1 MKSNNG
7 GIVKHYNNGQ
17 ELSTKVLNG
26 VNKLAN
32 NVGSTLGPRGRTVG
46 IMYQGENIP
55 MVTKD
60 GVTVA
65 EHITFEDPFENM
77 GAQIVKQA
85 AKQSASN
92 AGDGTTTATILTRG
106 ILNRA
111 QKYIVAG
118 ASPTEIKRGMDKAC
132 EAIVANLK
140 EIARPV
146 QSKQDIEHVATISA
160 NNDKGI
166 GTLIANAVDS
176 AGKDGSVLVEEARS
190 INTSLDL
197 IEGFRIDQ
205 GWLSSKFITNERQ
218 NTAEYH
224 DPLILITD
232 EQIDT
237 VEQIYPALELAAKD
251 QRPLLIVANEVEG
264 QALAALIAN
273 AVRGTMKVC
282 AVKSPR
288 YGEERRSILRDL
300 AATVGGVFITR
311 EDGLLLKNVQLKQ
324 FGRSKSATVSKFATT
339 IVGGQGDEET
349 IETRIEAIK
358 NEIQETEDMATCER
372 LQERITRLASGV
384 AVIRVGAATEVEMI
398 EKKHR
403 IDDALEAVRSAL
415 EEGILPGGGVGL
427 IRASTGLYVET
438 DNEEQALGAKII
450 LDAVQEPLR
459 QLCINSGESQD
470 LIVDGVI
477 HKSRNEGY
485 NFLTR
490 NYVDMLNEG
499 IIDPCKVTRCAL
511 QNAVSAASTLLT
523 MNYAIVSTKD

>member
-1 MKSNNG
+1 MR
-7 GIVKHYNNGQ
+7 HYKNGQ
-17 ELSTKVLNG
+17 DLTNKVLKG
-26 VNKLAN
+26 VNKLAD

-46 IMYQGENIP
+46 IMYQGENVP

-118 ASPTEIKRGMDKAC
+118 ASPTEIKRGMDKAS
-132 EAIVANLK
+132 EIIVENLK

-146 QSKQDIEHVATISA
+146 QSQQDIEHIATISA

-166 GTLIANAVDS
+166 GTLIATAVDK

-190 INTSLDL
+190 LQTSLDL
-197 IEGFRIDQ
+197 IEGFRMDQ
-205 GWLSSKFITNERQ
+205 GYLSSKFITNERQ

-224 DPLILITD
+224 DPLILVTD

-237 VEQIYPALELAAKD
+237 LEQIWPTLQLASKD
-251 QRPLLIVANEVEG
+251 GRPLLIVANEVEG
-264 QALAALIAN
+264 QGLAAMIGN

-300 AATVGGVFITR
+300 AASVGGTFITR
-311 EDGLLLKNVQLKQ
+311 EDGLMLKNIQLKQ
-324 FGRSKSATVSKFATT
+324 FGRSKSATVSKYSTT

-349 IETRIEAIK
+349 IETRIESIK
-358 NEIQETEDMATCER
+358 NEIQETEDMPTCER

-384 AVIRVGAATEVEMI
+384 AVIRVGAATEIEMT

-427 IRASTGLYVET
+427 IRASVGTFIET

-459 QLCINSGESQD
+459 QLCINSGESAD

-477 HKSRNEGY
+477 SKGQNEGY

-490 NYVDMLNEG
+490 KYTNMLDAG
-499 IIDPCKVTRCAL
+499 ITDPCKVTRCAL

-523 MNYAIVSTKD
+523 MNYAIVDLKN

>member
-1 MKSNNG
+1 M
-7 GIVKHYNNGQ
+7 KHYKDGQ
-17 ELSTKVLNG
+17 ELTNKVLNG
-26 VNKLAN
+26 VNKLAD

-132 EAIVANLK
+132 EAIVTNLK
-140 EIARPV
+140 EIARPI

-160 NNDKGI
+160 NNDEGI

-176 AGKDGSVLVEEARS
+176 AGKDGTVLVEEARS
-190 INTSLDL
+190 IETSLDL

-205 GWLSSKFITNERQ
+205 GFLSPKFITNERQ

-224 DPLILITD
+224 DPLILVTD

-237 VEQIYPALELAAKD
+237 IEQVYPALEIAAKD
-251 QRPLLIVANEVEG
+251 QRPLLIVANDVSG

-300 AATVGGVFITR
+300 AASVGATFLTR
-311 EDGLLLKNVQLKQ
+311 EDGMLLKNVQLRN
-324 FGRSKSATVSKFATT
+324 FGRSKSATIGKFTTT
-339 IVGGQGDEET
+339 IVGGQGDEEAV
-349 IETRIEAIK
+349 ENRIESIK
-358 NEIQETEDMATCER
+358 NEIKETEDMQACER

-384 AVIRVGAATEVEMI
+384 AVIRVGAATEIEMT

-427 IRASTGLYVET
+427 LRASVGLYVET

-459 QLCINSGESQD
+459 QLCLNSGESAD
-470 LIVDGVI
+470 LIVNGVI
-477 HKSRNEGY
+477 SKTQNEGY

-490 NYVDMLNEG
+490 YYTNMLDSG
-499 IIDPCKVTRCAL
+499 ITDPCKVTRCAL

-523 MNYAIVSTKD
+523 MNYAIVDLKD

>member
-1 MKSNNG
+1 M
-7 GIVKHYNNGQ
+7 KHYNDGQ

-26 VNKLAN
+26 VNKLAD

-85 AKQSASN
+85 AKQSATK

-118 ASPTEIKRGMDKAC
+118 ASPTEIKRGMDKAT
-132 EAIVANLK
+132 ELIVENLK

-146 QSKQDIEHVATISA
+146 QSQQDIEHIATISA

-166 GTLIANAVDS
+166 GTLIATAVDS

-197 IEGFRIDQ
+197 IEGFRMDQ
-205 GWLSSKFITNERQ
+205 GYLSSRFITNERQ
-218 NTAEYH
+218 NTVEYH
-224 DPLILITD
+224 DPLILVTD
-232 EQIDT
+232 EQVDT
-237 VEQIYPALELAAKD
+237 VEQIWKALELAGQD
-251 QRPLLIVANEVEG
+251 GRPLLIVANEVEG
-264 QALAALIAN
+264 QALAAMIAN

-282 AVKSPR
+282 AIKSPR

-300 AATVGGVFITR
+300 AATVGATFITR
-311 EDGLLLKNVQLKQ
+311 EDGLLLKNIQLKH
-324 FGRSKSATVSKFATT
+324 FGRSKSLSVGKFATT
-339 IVGGQGDEET
+339 IVGGLGDEEAV
-349 IETRIEAIK
+349 ETRIESIK
-358 NEIQETEDMATCER
+358 SEIKETEDLQTCQR

-384 AVIRVGAATEVEMI
+384 AVIKVGAATEVEMI

-427 IRASTGLYVET
+427 IRASVGAFVET

-459 QLCINSGESQD
+459 QLCLNSGESAD
-470 LIVDGVI
+470 LIVDGI
-477 HKSRNEGY
+477 INKTRNEGY

-490 NYVDMLNEG
+490 EYTNMLESG
-499 IIDPCKVTRCAL
+499 ITDPCKVTRCAL

-523 MNYAIVSTKD
+523 MNYAIVNVGD

>member
-1 MKSNNG
+1 MR
-7 GIVKHYNNGQ
+7 HYKNGQ
-17 ELSTKVLNG
+17 DLTTKILSG
-26 VNKLAN
+26 VNKLAD

-92 AGDGTTTATILTRG
+92 AGDGTTTATILARG

-111 QKYIVAG
+111 QKYIAAG
-118 ASPTEIKRGMDKAC
+118 ASPTEIKRGMDKAA
-132 EAIVANLK
+132 EKITQRLI

-146 QSKQDIEHVATISA
+146 QSEEDIEHIATISA

-166 GTLIANAVDS
+166 GTLIATAVDK

-190 INTSLDL
+190 LQTSLDL
-197 IEGFRIDQ
+197 IEGFRFQQ
-205 GWLSSKFITNERQ
+205 GYISSKFITNERQ
-218 NTAEYH
+218 NTVEYH
-224 DPLILITD
+224 NPLILVTD
-232 EQIDT
+232 EQIDS
-237 VEQIYPALELAAKD
+237 VEQVYGALEWAAKD
-251 QRPLLIVANEVEG
+251 QRPLLVIANEVEG

-273 AVRGTMKVC
+273 TVRGTMKVA

-288 YGEERRSILRDL
+288 YGEERRSIQRDL
-300 AATVGGVFITR
+300 CASIGATFITR
-311 EDGLLLKNVQLKQ
+311 EDGLQLKNVQLKH
-324 FGRSKSATVSKFATT
+324 FGQAKSITIGKFNTT
-339 IVGGQGDEET
+339 IVGGKGNEE
-349 IETRIEAIK
+349 IVETRIESIK
-358 NEIQETEDMATCER
+358 NEIKETENMEACKR
-372 LQERITRLASGV
+372 LQERVTRLASGV
-384 AVIRVGAATEVEMI
+384 AVIRVGAATEIEMT

-427 IRASTGLYVET
+427 IRAAHNLHVET

-459 QLCINSGESQD
+459 QLCENSGESPD
-470 LIVDGVI
+470 IIVNQVI
-477 HKSRNEGY
+477 SRAQTEGY

-490 NYVDMLNEG
+490 EYVDMLSHG
-499 IIDPCKVTRCAL
+499 IVDPCKVTRCAL
-511 QNAVSAASTLLT
+511 QNAVSAASTLIT
-523 MNYAIVSTKD
+523 MNYAIVNLKD

>member
-1 MKSNNG
+1 
-7 GIVKHYNNGQ
+7 VKHYNNGQ

-26 VNKLAN
+26 VNKLAD

-132 EAIVANLK
+132 EAIVTNLK
-140 EIARPV
+140 EIARPI

-160 NNDKGI
+160 NNDEGI

-176 AGKDGSVLVEEARS
+176 AGKDGTVLVEEARS
-190 INTSLDL
+190 IETSLDL

-205 GWLSSKFITNERQ
+205 GFLSPKFITNERQ

-224 DPLILITD
+224 DPLILVTD

-237 VEQIYPALELAAKD
+237 IEQVYPALEIAAKD
-251 QRPLLIVANEVEG
+251 QRPLLIVANDVSG

-300 AATVGGVFITR
+300 AASVGATFLTR
-311 EDGLLLKNVQLKQ
+311 EDGMLLKNVQLRN
-324 FGRSKSATVSKFATT
+324 FGRSKSATIGKFTTT
-339 IVGGQGDEET
+339 IVGGQGDEEAV
-349 IETRIEAIK
+349 ENRIESIK
-358 NEIQETEDMATCER
+358 NEIKETEDMQACER

-384 AVIRVGAATEVEMI
+384 AVIRVGAATEIEMT

-427 IRASTGLYVET
+427 LRASVGLYVET

-459 QLCINSGESQD
+459 QLCLNSGESAD
-470 LIVDGVI
+470 LIVNGVI
-477 HKSRNEGY
+477 SKTQNEGY

-490 NYVDMLNEG
+490 DYTNMLDSG
-499 IIDPCKVTRCAL
+499 ITDPCKVTRCAL

-523 MNYAIVSTKD
+523 MNYAIVDLKD

>member
-1 MKSNNG
+1 
-7 GIVKHYNNGQ
+7 VKHYNDGQ
-17 ELSTKVLNG
+17 ELINKVLNG
-26 VNKLAN
+26 VNKLAD

-85 AKQSASN
+85 AKQSATK

-118 ASPTEIKRGMDKAC
+118 ASPTEIKRGMDKAT
-132 EAIVANLK
+132 EAIVTNLI
-140 EIARPV
+140 EMARPV
-146 QSKQDIEHVATISA
+146 QSQQDIEHIATISA
-160 NNDKGI
+160 NNDIGI

-205 GWLSSKFITNERQ
+205 GYLSSKFITNERQ

-224 DPLILITD
+224 DPLILVTD
-232 EQIDT
+232 EQVDSID
-237 VEQIYPALELAAKD
+237 QIYAALELAAKD
-251 QRPLLIVANEVEG
+251 QRPLLVIANEVEG
-264 QALAALIAN
+264 QALAAMIAN

-300 AATVGGVFITR
+300 CASLGATFVTR
-311 EDGLLLKNVQLKQ
+311 EDGILLKNIQLKH
-324 FGRSKSATVSKFATT
+324 FGRAKSATVGKFSTT
-339 IVGGQGDEET
+339 IVGGLGNEED
-349 IETRIEAIK
+349 IETRIESIK
-358 NEIQETEDMATCER
+358 NEIKETEDIQTCER

-415 EEGILPGGGVGL
+415 EEGILAGGGVGL
-427 IRASTGLYVET
+427 IRATIGLHIPT
-438 DNEEQALGAKII
+438 DNEEQALGARII
-450 LDAVQEPLR
+450 LDAAQEPLR
-459 QLCINSGESQD
+459 QLCINSGESPD
-470 LIVDGVI
+470 LIVSGVI
-477 HKSRNEGY
+477 NKTQNEGY

-490 NYVDMLNEG
+490 EYTNMLDAG
-499 IIDPCKVTRCAL
+499 ITDPCKVTRCAL

-523 MNYAIVSTKD
+523 MNYAIVDLKD

>member
-1 MKSNNG
+1 MR
-7 GIVKHYNNGQ
+7 HYKNGQ
-17 ELSTKVLNG
+17 DLTTKILSG
-26 VNKLAN
+26 VNKLAD

-92 AGDGTTTATILTRG
+92 AGDGTTTATVLTRG
-106 ILNRA
+106 ILNGA
-111 QKYIVAG
+111 QKYIAAG
-118 ASPTEIKRGMDKAC
+118 ASPTEIKRGMDKAT
-132 EAIVANLK
+132 EMIVNNLK
-140 EIARPV
+140 EIAQPV
-146 QSKQDIEHVATISA
+146 RSEQDIQHIAAISA
-160 NNDKGI
+160 NNDAGI
-166 GTLIANAVDS
+166 GTLIATAVDK
-176 AGKDGSVLVEEARS
+176 AGKDGTVLVEEARS
-190 INTSLDL
+190 LKTSLDL
-197 IEGFRIDQ
+197 IEGFRFQQ
-205 GWLSSKFITNERQ
+205 GYISGKFITNERQ
-218 NTAEYH
+218 NTAEYN
-224 DPLILITD
+224 DPLILVTD
-232 EQIDT
+232 EQVDV
-237 VEQIYPALELAAKD
+237 VEQIYPALEIAAKD
-251 QRPLLIVANEVEG
+251 QRPLLVVSNEMEG

-273 AVRGTMKVC
+273 SVRGTMKVT

-300 AATVGGVFITR
+300 CASIGATFITR
-311 EDGLLLKNVQLKQ
+311 EDGLQLKNLQLKH
-324 FGRSKSATVSKFATT
+324 FGRAKSATIGKFSTT
-339 IVGGQGDEET
+339 IVGGKGDEEI
-349 IETRIEAIK
+349 IETRIESIK
-358 NEIQETEDMATCER
+358 NEIQETEDMEVCKR
-372 LQERITRLASGV
+372 LQERVTRLASGV
-384 AVIRVGAATEVEMI
+384 AVIRVGAATEIEMT

-427 IRASTGLYVET
+427 IRAANGLHVET

-459 QLCINSGESQD
+459 QLCVNSGESAD
-470 LIVDGVI
+470 IIVAEVL
-477 HKSRNEGY
+477 SRGQTEGY

-490 NYVDMLNEG
+490 EYVDMITQG

-523 MNYAIVSTKD
+523 MNYAIVDQKD

>member
-1 MKSNNG
+1 MR
-7 GIVKHYNNGQ
+7 HYKNGQ
-17 ELSTKVLNG
+17 DLTTKILSG
-26 VNKLAN
+26 VNKLAD

-46 IMYQGENIP
+46 IMYQGEDIP
-55 MVTKD
+55 MITKD
-60 GVTVA
+60 GVTVS
-65 EHITFEDPFENM
+65 EHIKFDDAFENM
-77 GAQIVKQA
+77 GAQVVKQA

-92 AGDGTTTATILTRG
+92 AGDGTTTATVLARG
-106 ILNRA
+106 ILNGA
-111 QKYIVAG
+111 QKYIAAG
-118 ASPTEIKRGMDKAC
+118 ASPTEIKRGMDKAT
-132 EAIVANLK
+132 EMIVNNLK

-146 QSKQDIEHVATISA
+146 QSQQDIKHIATISA

-166 GTLIANAVDS
+166 GTLIATAVDS

-197 IEGFRIDQ
+197 IEGFRMDQ
-205 GWLSSKFITNERQ
+205 GYLSSKFITNERQ
-218 NTAEYH
+218 NTAEYN

-237 VEQIYPALELAAKD
+237 VEQIYPALEIAAKD
-251 QRPLLIVANEVEG
+251 QRPLLIIANEVEG

-282 AVKSPR
+282 AIKSPR

-300 AATVGGVFITR
+300 CASIGATFITR
-311 EDGLLLKNVQLKQ
+311 EDGLQLKNVELKQ
-324 FGRSKSATVSKFATT
+324 FGRSKSATVTKLGST
-339 IVGGQGDEET
+339 IVGGKGDEEI
-349 IETRIEAIK
+349 IETRIESIK
-358 NEIQETEDMATCER
+358 NEIKETEDMSMCER

-384 AVIRVGAATEVEMI
+384 AIIRVGAATEIEMT

-427 IRASTGLYVET
+427 IRAANGLHVET

-459 QLCINSGESQD
+459 QLCLNSGESPD
-470 LIVDGVI
+470 IIVSEVL
-477 HKSRNEGY
+477 SREPTEGY

-490 NYVDMLNEG
+490 EYIDMITQG

-523 MNYAIVSTKD
+523 MNYAIVDQKD

>member
-1 MKSNNG
+1 M
-7 GIVKHYNNGQ
+7 KHYKNGQ
-17 ELSTKVLNG
+17 ELSTKVLRG
-26 VNKLAN
+26 VNKLAD

-46 IMYQGENIP
+46 IMYQGEDIP

-65 EHITFEDPFENM
+65 EHIDFEDPFENM

-85 AKQSASN
+85 AKQSATK

-118 ASPTEIKRGMDKAC
+118 ASPTEIKRGMDKAT
-132 EAIVANLK
+132 EVIVEKLK
-140 EIARPV
+140 EIAQPV
-146 QSKQDIEHVATISA
+146 RSQKDIEHVATISA

-166 GTLIANAVDS
+166 GTLIAKAVDS

-205 GWLSSKFITNERQ
+205 GYLSQKFITNERQ

-224 DPLILITD
+224 DPLILVTD

-237 VEQIYPALELAAKD
+237 IEQIYPALEIAAKD
-251 QRPLLIVANEVEG
+251 QRPLLVVANEVEG

-300 AATVGGVFITR
+300 ATSVGATFMTR
-311 EDGLLLKNVQLKQ
+311 EDGMLLKNIQLKN
-324 FGRSKSATVSKFATT
+324 FGRSKSATISKFSTT
-339 IVGGQGDEET
+339 IVGGSGDEEA
-349 IETRIEAIK
+349 IETRIESIK
-358 NEIQETEDMATCER
+358 SEIKDTEDLQACER

-384 AVIRVGAATEVEMI
+384 AVIRVGAATEIEMI

-415 EEGILPGGGVGL
+415 EEGVLPGGGVGL
-427 IRASTGLYVET
+427 IRATTGLHVPT
-438 DNEEQALGAKII
+438 DNEEQALGARIV
-450 LDAVQEPLR
+450 LDAAQEPLR
-459 QLCINSGESQD
+459 QLCINSGESCD
-470 LIVDGVI
+470 LIVSGVI
-477 HKSRNEGY
+477 NKTQNQGY

-490 NYVDMLNEG
+490 QYTNMLDSG
-499 IIDPCKVTRCAL
+499 ITDPCKVTRCAL

-523 MNYAIVSTKD
+523 MNYAIVNSKD

>member
-1 MKSNNG
+1 MR
-7 GIVKHYNNGQ
+7 HYKNGQ
-17 ELSTKVLNG
+17 DLTTKILSG

-46 IMYQGENIP
+46 IMYQGEDIP
-55 MVTKD
+55 MITKD
-60 GVTVA
+60 GVTVS
-65 EHITFEDPFENM
+65 EHIKFEDPFENM

-85 AKQSASN
+85 AKQSATN

-106 ILNRA
+106 ILNGA
-111 QKYIVAG
+111 QKYIAAG
-118 ASPTEIKRGMDKAC
+118 ASPTEIKRGMDKAT
-132 EAIVANLK
+132 EMIVSNLK
-140 EIARPV
+140 EIAQPV
-146 QSKQDIEHVATISA
+146 RSEQDIQHIATISA
-160 NNDKGI
+160 NNDIGI
-166 GTLIANAVDS
+166 GTLIATAVDK

-190 INTSLDL
+190 IKTSLDL
-197 IEGFRIDQ
+197 VEGFRIDQ
-205 GWLSSKFITNERQ
+205 GYLSGKFITNERQ

-224 DPLILITD
+224 DPLILVTD

-237 VEQIYPALELAAKD
+237 VEQVWKSLEFAEKD
-251 QRPLLIVANEVEG
+251 GRPLLIIANEVEG
-264 QALAALIAN
+264 QALAAMIAN

-300 AATVGGVFITR
+300 AASIGGTFITR
-311 EDGLLLKNVQLKQ
+311 EDGLQMKNVQLKH
-324 FGRSKSATVSKFATT
+324 FGRSKSATIGKFSTT
-339 IVGGQGDEET
+339 IVGGKGDEEA
-349 IETRIEAIK
+349 IETRIESIK
-358 NEIQETEDMATCER
+358 NEIKETENMEMCKR

-384 AVIRVGAATEVEMI
+384 AVIRVGAATEIEMT

-427 IRASTGLYVET
+427 IRAANGLHVET

-459 QLCINSGESQD
+459 QLCFNSGESAD
-470 LIVDGVI
+470 IIVAEVL
-477 HKSRNEGY
+477 SRGQAEGY

-490 NYVDMLNEG
+490 EYVNMISQG

-523 MNYAIVSTKD
+523 MNYAIIDQKD

>member
-1 MKSNNG
+1 MR
-7 GIVKHYNNGQ
+7 HYKNGQ
-17 ELSTKVLNG
+17 DLTTKILSG
-26 VNKLAN
+26 VNKLAD

-46 IMYQGENIP
+46 IMYQGEDIP

-60 GVTVA
+60 GITVA
-65 EHITFEDPFENM
+65 SHITFDDPFENM

-92 AGDGTTTATILTRG
+92 AGDGTTTATILARG

-118 ASPTEIKRGMDKAC
+118 ASATEIKRGMDKAT
-132 EAIVANLK
+132 ELIVESLK
-140 EIARPV
+140 ETARPV
-146 QSKQDIEHVATISA
+146 QSQQDIQHIATISA
-160 NNDKGI
+160 NNDIGI
-166 GTLIANAVDS
+166 GTLIATAVDA

-190 INTSLDL
+190 IKTSLDL
-197 IEGFRIDQ
+197 IEGFRMDQ
-205 GWLSSKFITNERQ
+205 GYISGKFITNERQ
-218 NTAEYH
+218 NTAEYN
-224 DPLILITD
+224 DPLILVTD
-232 EQIDT
+232 EQVDV
-237 VEQIYPALELAAKD
+237 VEQIYPALEIAAKD
-251 QRPLLIVANEVEG
+251 QRPLLVVSNEMEG

-273 AVRGTMKVC
+273 SVRGTMKVT

-300 AATVGGVFITR
+300 CASIGATFITR
-311 EDGLLLKNVQLKQ
+311 EDGLQLKNLQLKH
-324 FGRSKSATVSKFATT
+324 FGRAKSATIGKFSTT
-339 IVGGQGDEET
+339 IVGGKGDEEI
-349 IETRIEAIK
+349 IETRIESIK
-358 NEIQETEDMATCER
+358 NEIQETEDMEVCKR
-372 LQERITRLASGV
+372 LQERVTRLASGV
-384 AVIRVGAATEVEMI
+384 AVIRVGAATEIEMT

-427 IRASTGLYVET
+427 IRAANGLHVET

-459 QLCINSGESQD
+459 QLCVNSGESAD
-470 LIVDGVI
+470 IIVAEVM
-477 HKSRNEGY
+477 SRGKTEGY
-485 NFLTR
+485 NFLSR
-490 NYVDMLNEG
+490 NYVDMIEEG

-523 MNYAIVSTKD
+523 MNYAIIDIKD

>member
-1 MKSNNG
+1 MR
-7 GIVKHYNNGQ
+7 HYKNGQ
-17 ELSTKVLNG
+17 DLTNKVLKG
-26 VNKLAN
+26 VNKLAD

-46 IMYQGENIP
+46 IMYQGENVP

-85 AKQSASN
+85 AKQSATN

-118 ASPTEIKRGMDKAC
+118 ASPTEIKRGMDKAT
-132 EAIVANLK
+132 EIIVEKLK

-146 QSKQDIEHVATISA
+146 QSQQDIEHIATISA

-166 GTLIANAVDS
+166 GKLIATAVDK

-205 GWLSSKFITNERQ
+205 GYLSGKFITNERQ

-224 DPLILITD
+224 DPLILVTD

-237 VEQIYPALELAAKD
+237 VEQVYPALAIAAKD

-300 AATVGGVFITR
+300 AASVGGTFITR
-311 EDGLLLKNVQLKQ
+311 EDGLMLKNIQLKQ
-324 FGRSKSATVSKFATT
+324 FGRSKSATVSKYSTT

-349 IETRIEAIK
+349 IETRIESIK
-358 NEIQETEDMATCER
+358 NEIQETEDMPTCER

-384 AVIRVGAATEVEMI
+384 AVIRVGAATEIEMT

-427 IRASTGLYVET
+427 IRASVGTFIET

-459 QLCINSGESQD
+459 QLCINSGESAD

-477 HKSRNEGY
+477 SKGQNEGY

-490 NYVDMLNEG
+490 KYTNMLDAG
-499 IIDPCKVTRCAL
+499 ITDPCKVTRCAL

-523 MNYAIVSTKD
+523 MNYAIVDLKN

>member
-1 MKSNNG
+1 MKKFHKALAKLNNG

-17 ELSTKVLNG
+17 ELSTKILKG
-26 VNKLAN
+26 VNELADI
-32 NVGSTLGPRGRTVG
+32 VGSTLGPRGNTVG
-46 IMYQGENIP
+46 VMYQGENKP
-55 MVTKD
+55 VVSKD
-60 GVTVA
+60 GIFIA
-65 EHITFEDPFENM
+65 
-77 GAQIVKQA
+77 
-85 AKQSASN
+85 
-92 AGDGTTTATILTRG
+92 DGTTTATILTRG

-132 EAIVANLK
+132 EAIVTNLK

-300 AATVGGVFITR
+300 ASTVGGVFITR

-324 FGRSKSATVSKFATT
+324 FGRSKSATISKFATT
-339 IVGGQGDEET
+339 IVGGQGE
-349 IETRIEAIK
+349 
-358 NEIQETEDMATCER
+358 EDMAACER

-427 IRASTGLYVET
+427 I
-438 DNEEQALGAKII
+438 QALGAKII
-450 LDAVQEPLR
+450 LDAAQEPLR

-477 HKSRNEGY
+477 NKSQEQGY

-490 NYVDMLNEG
+490 NYVNMLDEG
-499 IIDPCKVTRCAL
+499 IMDPCKVTRCAL

-523 MNYAIVSTKD
+523 MNYAIVNTKD

>member
-1 MKSNNG
+1 MR
-7 GIVKHYNNGQ
+7 HYKNGQ
-17 ELSTKVLNG
+17 DLTTKILSG
-26 VNKLAN
+26 VNKLAD

-65 EHITFEDPFENM
+65 QHITFEDPFENM

-92 AGDGTTTATILTRG
+92 AGDGTTTATVLTRG

-118 ASPTEIKRGMDKAC
+118 ASPTEIKRGMDKAT
-132 EAIVANLK
+132 EMIVENLK

-146 QSKQDIEHVATISA
+146 QSQQDIEHIATISA

-166 GTLIANAVDS
+166 GTLIATAVDS

-197 IEGFRIDQ
+197 IEGFRMDQ
-205 GWLSSKFITNERQ
+205 GYLSSKFITNERQ
-218 NTAEYH
+218 NTAEYN

-237 VEQIYPALELAAKD
+237 VEQIYPALEIAAKD
-251 QRPLLIVANEVEG
+251 QRPLLVVANEVEG

-273 AVRGTMKVC
+273 SVRGTMKVC
-282 AVKSPR
+282 AIKSPR

-300 AATVGGVFITR
+300 AASVGGTFITR
-311 EDGLLLKNVQLKQ
+311 EDGLQLKNIELKQ
-324 FGRSKSATVSKFATT
+324 FGRSKSVTVTKLGST
-339 IVGGQGDEET
+339 IVGGKGDEEA
-349 IETRIEAIK
+349 IETRIESIK
-358 NEIQETEDMATCER
+358 NEIQETEDMSMCER

-384 AVIRVGAATEVEMI
+384 AIIRVGAATEIEMT

-415 EEGILPGGGVGL
+415 EEGILPGGGTGL
-427 IRASTGLYVET
+427 IRAAHNLHVET

-450 LDAVQEPLR
+450 LDAIQEPLR
-459 QLCINSGESQD
+459 QLCLNSGESAD
-470 LIVDGVI
+470 IIVSEVL
-477 HKSRNEGY
+477 SRGPTEGY

-490 NYVDMLNEG
+490 QYVDMITQG

-523 MNYAIVSTKD
+523 MNYAIIDLKD

>member
-1 MKSNNG
+1 M
-7 GIVKHYNNGQ
+7 KHYNNGQ
-17 ELSTKVLNG
+17 ELSTKVLKG
-26 VNKLAN
+26 VNKLAD

-132 EAIVANLK
+132 EAIVTNLK

-146 QSKQDIEHVATISA
+146 QSKQDIEHIATISA

-197 IEGFRIDQ
+197 IEGFRFDQ

-224 DPLILITD
+224 NPLILITD
-232 EQIDT
+232 ESLDAVLDFWHI
-237 VEQIYPALELAAKD
+237 LEFASKD
-251 QRPLLIVANEVEG
+251 GRPLLIIANEVEG
-264 QALAALIAN
+264 QALAALITN
-273 AVRGTMKVC
+273 AIRGTMKVC

-300 AATVGGVFITR
+300 AASVGGTFITR
-311 EDGLLLKNVQLKQ
+311 EDGLLLKNTQLKHL
-324 FGRSKSATVSKFATT
+324 GRAKSATISKFATT
-339 IVGGQGDEET
+339 IVGGLGDEEI
-349 IETRIEAIK
+349 IETRIESIK
-358 NEIQETEDMATCER
+358 NEIQETEDMSTCER

-427 IRASTGLYVET
+427 LRASVGLYVET

-459 QLCINSGESQD
+459 QLCINSGESED
-470 LIVDGVI
+470 LILDGVV
-477 HKSRNEGY
+477 HKTQDQGY

-490 NYVDMLNEG
+490 NYVNMLDEG

-523 MNYAIVSTKD
+523 MNYAIVDSKD

>member
-1 MKSNNG
+1 M
-7 GIVKHYNNGQ
+7 KHYNDGQ
-17 ELSTKVLNG
+17 ELINKVLNG
-26 VNKLAN
+26 VNKLAD

-85 AKQSASN
+85 AKQSATK

-118 ASPTEIKRGMDKAC
+118 ASPTEIKRGMDKAT
-132 EAIVANLK
+132 EAIVTNLI
-140 EIARPV
+140 EMARPV
-146 QSKQDIEHVATISA
+146 QSQQDIEHIATISA
-160 NNDKGI
+160 NNDIGI

-205 GWLSSKFITNERQ
+205 GYLSSKFITNERQ

-224 DPLILITD
+224 DPLILVTD
-232 EQIDT
+232 EQVDSID
-237 VEQIYPALELAAKD
+237 QIYAALELAAKD
-251 QRPLLIVANEVEG
+251 QRPLLVIANEVEG
-264 QALAALIAN
+264 QALAAMIAN

-300 AATVGGVFITR
+300 CASLGATFVTR
-311 EDGLLLKNVQLKQ
+311 EDGILLKNIQLKH
-324 FGRSKSATVSKFATT
+324 FGRAKSATVGKFSTT
-339 IVGGQGDEET
+339 IVGGLGNEED
-349 IETRIEAIK
+349 IETRIESIK
-358 NEIQETEDMATCER
+358 NEIKETEDIQTCER

-415 EEGILPGGGVGL
+415 EEGILAGGGVGL
-427 IRASTGLYVET
+427 IRATIGLHIPT
-438 DNEEQALGAKII
+438 DNEEQALGARII
-450 LDAVQEPLR
+450 LDAAQEPLR
-459 QLCINSGESQD
+459 QLCINSGESPD
-470 LIVDGVI
+470 LIVSGVI
-477 HKSRNEGY
+477 NKTQNEGY

-490 NYVDMLNEG
+490 EYTNMLDAG
-499 IIDPCKVTRCAL
+499 ITDPCKVTRCAL

-523 MNYAIVSTKD
+523 MNYAIVDLKD

>member
-1 MKSNNG
+1 M
-7 GIVKHYNNGQ
+7 KHYKNGQ
-17 ELSTKVLNG
+17 DLTTKILNG
-26 VNKLAN
+26 VNKLAD

-65 EHITFEDPFENM
+65 EHITFDDPFENM

-85 AKQSASN
+85 AKQSASS
-92 AGDGTTTATILTRG
+92 AGDGTTTATVLTRG

-111 QKYIVAG
+111 QKYIIAG
-118 ASPTEIKRGMDKAC
+118 ASPTEIKRGMDKAT
-132 EAIVANLK
+132 EIITNNLK
-140 EIARPV
+140 ELATPV
-146 QSKQDIEHVATISA
+146 RSQTDIEHIATISA

-166 GTLIANAVDS
+166 GTLIATAVDS

-190 INTSLDL
+190 IETSLDL

-205 GWLSSKFITNERQ
+205 GFLSPKFITNERQ

-224 DPLILITD
+224 DPLILVTD

-237 VEQIYPALELAAKD
+237 IEQIYPALEIAAKD
-251 QRPLLIVANEVEG
+251 QRPLLIVANDVSG
-264 QALAALIAN
+264 QALAAMIAN

-300 AATVGGVFITR
+300 AASVGATFLTR
-311 EDGLLLKNVQLKQ
+311 EDGMLLKNVQLRN
-324 FGRSKSATVSKFATT
+324 FGRSKSATIGKFTTT
-339 IVGGQGDEET
+339 IVGGQGDEEAV
-349 IETRIEAIK
+349 ENRIESIK
-358 NEIQETEDMATCER
+358 NEIQETENIQACER

-384 AVIRVGAATEVEMI
+384 AVIRVGAATEIEMT

-427 IRASTGLYVET
+427 IRATVGLHIPTE
-438 DNEEQALGAKII
+438 NEEQALGAKII
-450 LDAVQEPLR
+450 LEAAQEPLR
-459 QLCINSGESQD
+459 QLCINSGESPD
-470 LIVDGVI
+470 LIVSGVI
-477 HKSRNEGY
+477 NKTKNQGY

-490 NYVDMLNEG
+490 KYTNMLESG
-499 IIDPCKVTRCAL
+499 ITDPCKVTRCAL

-523 MNYAIVSTKD
+523 MNYAIVNTED